1 MMVNMRSIQV
11 VFYFL
16 LATHMIGC
24 IWLVIGRIDPNRNNW
39 FVMAKYS
46 GEAVRDNVRKVTV
59 FEKYIDAVFY
69 TVATMTGLG
78 YGNVVPSTN
87 LEYFVDI
94 FIMITGSSIYAGF
107 FADFAVE
114 IYNQNKKNIENEQKL
129 EQAKQFATQRNLP
142 DEIRERI
149 RLYYNN
155 LRLNFS
161 VLKDKFQILHQ
172 LPLTLR
178 SELSLFFNCEL
189 IQKVK
194 FFQLADPS
202 FILTMSRSL
211 TPQIC
216 LQKDFVVEVDQ
227 VATKMFFI
235 EQGIVQIL
243 ATDNKTVIA
252 F

>member
-1 MMVNMRSIQV
+1 MLASLPQSLVFCLIFAKNTTKLSSFTIAALRSLKLVPSGQQISKFFETKEIENQVNRKSMMVNMRSIQV

-46 GEAVRDNVRKVTV
+46 GEAAKDNVRKVSV

-114 IYNQNKKNIENEQKL
+114 IYN
-129 EQAKQFATQRNLP
+129 
-142 DEIRERI
+142 
-149 RLYYNN
+149 
-155 LRLNFS
+155 
-161 VLKDKFQILHQ
+161 
-172 LPLTLR
+172 
-178 SELSLFFNCEL
+178 
-189 IQKVK
+189 
-194 FFQLADPS
+194 
-202 FILTMSRSL
+202 
-211 TPQIC
+211 
-216 LQKDFVVEVDQ
+216 
-227 VATKMFFI
+227 
-235 EQGIVQIL
+235 
-243 ATDNKTVIA
+243 
-252 F
+252 